1 MHFGDFLFAV
11 HVITAPVDQSS
22 QVYLADLNSMSS
34 WHRFGYAGHSLRPP
48 EQFALTK
55 SPTRS
60 ETPSMLTNPVN
71 SLFVRNQL
79 VVVRTAAEIAATLDA
94 NGKTDGL
101 PFMPEMAGSLTLS
114 RI

>member
-1 MHFGDFLFAV
+1 MNA
-11 HVITAPVDQSS
+11 APVDQSS

-79 VVVRTAAEIAATLDA
+79 VEVHRSRDCSDTRCKRQDRRPPLHAG
-94 NGKTDGL
+94 NGRVFDFIPNLGEYLKIL
-101 PFMPEMAGSLTLS
+101 W
-114 RI
+114 R